1 MPQSDD
7 YNAGDEPAPDSRGMS
22 YEEIAKIVSAEITAA
37 QRRDSVAYS
46 DSAERALDYFN
57 GVMTRDTPAP
67 PGRSKAQSN
76 DVADTIGWIMPG
88 LMRVFFSGDTM
99 GEFQMQLPEDEEA
112 ARQATDYIN
121 YVFLRECDGYTVG
134 WNAMHD
140 ALTVRIGIMKAWWD
154 DTPEYR
160 VELMTGISEEDFVSL
175 TNSPDVEV
183 LEHTAVPS
191 MAIEGMDFEPIP
203 PTHNLKIKKVLN
215 PGKIKV
221 AAVPPN
227 EFLIDVRAT
236 DIHDARFLG
245 TKTRETRSDLI
256 KMGHDRDKVMAAP
269 VNNSMAGTDSE
280 LPSQNDINHWSE
292 TAFRNDK
299 AMEEVDYYELY
310 VLLDKNGDGIAEWVQ
325 VIMAGGTGTN
335 NILSCEEWGDP
346 VPFAKLTPYDIPHQ
360 FEGRSV
366 ADDVVDVQQRKTVIT
381 RNMLDN
387 FYLQQMQQKAV
398 QEGAILN
405 PDELENPQI
414 GGTIR
419 VKSGVPVDQAYMPIV
434 TPFIGEAALAVLEHE
449 DRVIERRTGIT
460 QATAALDPD
469 TLQNQTAAA
478 ANLIADASHSRQEL
492 IARNFAEGG
501 YADLFRIMLKLSVKH
516 QDRQRVIR
524 LRGKWID
531 VDPRAW
537 NADMDVTI
545 NVGLGTGSKER
556 DMMMLEQIYA
566 KQREAIAQLGE
577 DNPVVTPSRV
587 WHTIDQ
593 MVNAAGLK
601 NTEQYFAKVSD
612 EDWAKYQ
619 ASKQSKPDPK
629 VEAEKAKIEIQK
641 MKMQADQEADRLKA
655 QQDMQIAQMK
665 IQNERELGMEK
676 LRMEYELRMQ
686 EMQMEAGLKAQQMQY
701 NVARG
706 DPTNVPRAQ

>member
-1 MPQSDD
+1 MPQSDA
-7 YNAGDEPAPDSRGMS
+7 YNAGDDPAPDSRGMS
-22 YEEIAKIVSAEITAA
+22 YEEIAKIVSSEITAA

-46 DSAERALDYFN
+46 ESTERALDYFN
-57 GVMTRDTPAP
+57 GVMHRDTPAP

-76 DVADTIGWIMPG
+76 DVADTVGWIMPG

-160 VELMTGISEEDFVSL
+160 IELMSGISEEQFVSL
-175 TNSPDVEV
+175 TNEPDVEV
-183 LEHTAVPS
+183 LEHTAIPPMEV
-191 MAIEGMDFEPIP
+191 EGYEPIP
-203 PTHNLKIKKVLN
+203 PTHNLKIKKLLR

-227 EFLIDVRAT
+227 EFLIDARAT
-236 DIHDARFLG
+236 DVHDARFLG

-269 VNNSMAGTDSE
+269 VNNALTGNDNF
-280 LPSQNDINHWSE
+280 LPSQNDITNWTE

-310 VLLDKNGDGIAEWVQ
+310 VLLDKDGDGIAEWVQ
-325 VIMAGGTGTN
+325 VLMAGGTGVN
-335 NILSCEEWGDP
+335 NILSCETWGDP

-360 FEGRSV
+360 FYGRSI
-366 ADDVVDVQQRKTVIT
+366 ADDVMDVQQRKTVIT

-419 VKSGVPVDQAYMPIV
+419 VKQGVPVNLAYMPIV

-449 DRVIERRTGIT
+449 DKVIEKRTGIT
-460 QATAALDPD
+460 QASAALDPD
-469 TLQNQTAAA
+469 QLQNQTAAA
-478 ANLIADASHSRQEL
+478 AHLIADASHSRQEL

-501 YADLFRIMLKLSVKH
+501 YADIYRIMLKLSVKH
-516 QDRQRVIR
+516 QDRARTIR

-537 NADMDVTI
+537 NAEMDVTI

-566 KQREAIAQLGE
+566 KQKEAIQALGE
-577 DNPVVTPSRV
+577 DNPMVTPSRV
-587 WHTIDQ
+587 WHTVDQ

-601 NTEQYFAKVSD
+601 NTEQYFAKISD

-619 ASKQSKPDPK
+619 QSKQGKPDPK
-629 VEAEKAKIEIQK
+629 MEEAKAKIEVEKQK
-641 MKMQADQEADRLKA
+641 LAANQQADQAKA

-665 IQNERELGMEK
+665 LQNERELGMAK
-676 LRMEYELRMQ
+676 LKMEYELRMQ
-686 EMQMEAGLKAQQMQY
+686 EMQMEAALKSQQMQY
-701 NVARG
+701 SITRG
-706 DPTNVPRAQ
+706 DPTNVPRTQ